1 MAKLNFKI
9 KNVKLAFALLL
20 IIAFAVFI
28 AYYILVFSPLSN
40 KINFANQMIEL
51 TDENE
56 NTFFS
61 VQKISIFNSATAV
74 DNSDNLS
81 LENISVS
88 QYTDLSISLD
98 NSQYSS
104 EISPE
109 TTIKELYIDNISIT
123 PASNKGTQ
131 ILNYKN
137 PLNFGKFVDL
147 SVPNNGRIDFKIIN
161 KNDEN
166 ENTNY
171 DEPTFYTDCSNPISL
186 GFVNKNILANFS
198 ASDDANVI
206 SFNNAKVLGNTGINL
221 EDINYSLSFTIHIV
235 NNSNMKFAYNM
246 ALDVKL
252 SDDSELFANNGS
264 SYKTLNTSGS
274 EYRFFKEVD

>member
-61 VQKISIFNSATAV
+61 VQKISMFNSATAV

-109 TTIKELYIDNISIT
+109 TTIKELYIEDR
-123 PASNKGTQ
+123 K
-131 ILNYKN
+131 
-137 PLNFGKFVDL
+137 
-147 SVPNNGRIDFKIIN
+147 SV
-161 KNDEN
+161 
-166 ENTNY
+166 
-171 DEPTFYTDCSNPISL
+171 
-186 GFVNKNILANFS
+186 V
-198 ASDDANVI
+198 
-206 SFNNAKVLGNTGINL
+206 
-221 EDINYSLSFTIHIV
+221 
-235 NNSNMKFAYNM
+235 
-246 ALDVKL
+246 
-252 SDDSELFANNGS
+252 
-264 SYKTLNTSGS
+264 
-274 EYRFFKEVD
+274 